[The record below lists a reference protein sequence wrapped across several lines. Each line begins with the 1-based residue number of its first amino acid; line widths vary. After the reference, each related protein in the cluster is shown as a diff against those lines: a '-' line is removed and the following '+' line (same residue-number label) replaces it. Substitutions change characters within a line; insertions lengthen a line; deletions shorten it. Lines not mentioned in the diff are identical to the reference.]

1 MDRVFVNGQLQSTI
15 SATDRGVLYGDS
27 LFETVALAANN
38 PLMLDAHLLRLKQGI
53 NALKFNVD
61 FDILQKEIAEFL
73 QYVKQEGL
81 SEQTSSAD
89 LNSILRVTITRGE
102 QSRGYRPVNDVAAT
116 RILSLH
122 DWPSLPTL
130 NYSQGVS
137 VAVSYVAYS
146 YQKQLAGI
154 KHGNRLEQVLA
165 SQSMPD
171 EVDDVLMH
179 DQQYCLIS
187 VSKGNV
193 FIQMNDQWLTP
204 NLSLCGIKGVV
215 RAEVIKYFI
224 AEEIDYAEKKIPML
238 QLEQNIESIQAA
250 FICNSIIGIVPIRS
264 MMGMQLNSANTC
276 ESIRDYLTKSSVIS
290 QV

>member
-1 MDRVFVNGQLQSTI
+1 MDTVFVNGQLQSTI

-27 LFETVALAANN
+27 LFETIAIAGNH

-73 QYVKQEGL
+73 QYFKLEGF
-81 SEQTSSAD
+81 SEQASRAD

-102 QSRGYRPVNDVAAT
+102 QSRGYKPVNDVAAT

-122 DWPSLPTL
+122 DWPSLPRS
-130 NYSQGVS
+130 NYTQGIS
-137 VAVSYVAYS
+137 VAVSDVAYG

-154 KHGNRLEQVLA
+154 KHSNRLEQVLA

-179 DQQYCLIS
+179 DQQFCLIS
-187 VSKGNV
+187 ASKGNV

-204 NLSLCGIKGVV
+204 NLSLCGIKGIV
-215 RAEVIKYFI
+215 RDEVIKYFI
-224 AEEIDYAEKKIPML
+224 DEGIDYAEKKIPML
-238 QLEQNIESIQAA
+238 QLEQNSESIQAA

-264 MMGMQLNSANTC
+264 MMGMQLNSVNVC
-276 ESIRDYLTKSSVIS
+276 EPIRDYLTKSAVIS
-290 QV
+290 LV